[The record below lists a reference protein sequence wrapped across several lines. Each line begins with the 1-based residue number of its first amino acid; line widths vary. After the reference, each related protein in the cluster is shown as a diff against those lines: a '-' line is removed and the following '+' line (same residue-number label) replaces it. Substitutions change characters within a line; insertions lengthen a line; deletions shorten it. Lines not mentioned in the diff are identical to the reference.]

1 MKIPENEL
9 KNTSLKQ
16 NKYLNHCKKK
26 KKKKNNKNNKNNK
39 TASILDN
46 TMQSGNNSYIHMP
59 GDIHFM

>member
-26 KKKKNNKNNKNNK
+26 KKKKNNNK

>member
-26 KKKKNNKNNKNNK
+26 KKKKKNNNK

>member
-16 NKYLNHCKKK
+16 NKYLNHCKK
-26 KKKKNNKNNKNNK
+26 NNN
-39 TASILDN
+39 TSILDN